1 MLDLLQYDFMIY
13 ALIAGL
19 AISVSA
25 SLLGV
30 GLVLRKTSLIGD
42 GLSHVAFGA
51 MAIGLALGTQPL
63 IFSLIVVVFSA
74 FLILKLSQSS
84 NISGDAIIAVLS
96 TTSLA
101 LGMVV
106 LNRFNIQ
113 SDLNSALF
121 GSLLGLDLQ
130 EVILSVV
137 VALIVLIAYTLMY
150 QRLFVM
156 IFDEPFA
163 KTSGLNTDLYQTMIA
178 LLTALTIVVGMRL
191 MGALLVSGLIVF
203 PVLSAMRLTRSFKAV
218 TISAVIISVLSMIV
232 GLSASVQ
239 FNTPTGASIILVNAL
254 VFALSLIYSGIVKT
268 THKKE
273 NL

>member
-1 MLDLLQYDFMIY
+1 MFSLLQYDFMRY
-13 ALIAGL
+13 ALIAGI
-19 AISVSA
+19 AIAMSS

-63 IFSLIVVVFSA
+63 IFSMIVVVLSA
-74 FLILKLSQSS
+74 FVILRLSQSS
-84 NISGDAIIAVLS
+84 NISGDAMIAVLS

-121 GSLLGLDLQ
+121 GSLLGLSRYD
-130 EVILSVV
+130 VILAVV
-137 VALIVLIAYTLMY
+137 VAVMVLAIYTFLY
-150 QRLFVM
+150 HRLFVM

-163 KTSGLNTDLYQTMIA
+163 RTSGLNTEFYQTVIA
-178 LLTALTIVVGMRL
+178 VLTAITIVIGMRL

-203 PVLSAMRLTRSFKAV
+203 PVLSAMRMARSFKAV
-218 TISAVIISVLSMIV
+218 TITSVVLSILTMLI
-232 GLSASVQ
+232 GLNASVY

-254 VFALSLIYSGIVKT
+254 VFGLSLVYSSVVK
-268 THKKE
+268 
-273 NL
+273 NNQ